1 MSITNPKY
9 ISIKKDRLFVV
20 TDGKKGA
27 VVAKYDYN
35 RASMDFI
42 LKGFPSLVKTE
53 DIVDL
58 NGAGDAFLGGFL
70 AMYLKGNI
78 NNKLFSCC
86 KAGNNAASVIL
97 RNVGCTFPKNFKL
110 NLDDQN

>member
-1 MSITNPKY
+1 ML
-9 ISIKKDRLFVV
+9 IKKDRLFVV

-70 AMYLKGNI
+70 SQYMQGKSFEA
-78 NNKLFSCC
+78 CC
-86 KAGNNAASVIL
+86 KAGNDVAGVIIK
-97 RNVGCTFPKNFKL
+97 NIGCTFPKHLKIKFK
-110 NLDDQN
+110 D

>member
-1 MSITNPKY
+1 ML
-9 ISIKKDRLFVV
+9 IKKDRLFVV

-58 NGAGDAFLGGFL
+58 NGAGDSFLGGFL
-70 AMYLKGNI
+70 SQYMQGKSFEA
-78 NNKLFSCC
+78 CC
-86 KAGNNAASVIL
+86 KAGNDIAGVIIK
-97 RNVGCTFPKNFKL
+97 NIGCTFPKHLKVKFK
-110 NLDDQN
+110 D